1 MCGFALLR
9 HVSLMHLKRS
19 VVTIILHQ
27 QLLFYRPQRL
37 LRRMVRNA
45 AALMSAQQT
54 FSEGGVLLE
63 SCAVRPN
70 HLNEFQFQCQRWQ
83 CGQ

>member
-1 MCGFALLR
+1 
-9 HVSLMHLKRS
+9 
-19 VVTIILHQ
+19 
-27 QLLFYRPQRL
+27 
-37 LRRMVRNA
+37 MVRNA